1 MSLKFYKVNNQI
13 IFSKQDLGLEQIVPN
28 TVDAAKEKHVPHVEV
43 NGNKVF
49 VQVGEV
55 IHPMLDN
62 HYIGFI
68 LIETNKALHQFLLA
82 PGKEPKAEL
91 ELAADEECLNVYEHC
106 NLHGLWAI
114 K

>member
-1 MSLKFYKVNNQI
+1 MSLKFYKVNDQV
-13 IFSKQDLGLEQIVPN
+13 IFSKADLGLEQIIPN

-43 NGNKVF
+43 NGNDVF
-49 VQVGEV
+49 VQIGEV
-55 IHPMLDN
+55 IHPMLDA

-68 LIETNKALHQFLLA
+68 LIETTKALHEFLLA
-82 PGKEPKAEL
+82 PGKEPVARLKL
-91 ELAADEECLNVYEHC
+91 NDDEELVNVYEHC